1 MAGEEVS
8 GEELKALEDEL
19 VGDVTAN
26 IVEMTQ
32 SGAQTIQAQEVHLH
46 QSGAQSIE
54 AEKVTIQQGGAQYI
68 QGGEVNLSQG
78 GALAVRGET
87 IDLER
92 SGALMISGQE
102 VEVSQGCAGVL
113 VARNIKADEI
123 RSIFIASGPIEG
135 SVTTMLDQKSALALG
150 AALGASLAFIYA
162 LRSIFTG
169 RD

>member
-8 GEELKALEDEL
+8 GEELTALENEL

-26 IVEMTQ
+26 SVEMTQ
-32 SGAQTIQAQEVHLH
+32 SGAQTIKAQEVRLH

-54 AEKVTIQQGGAQYI
+54 AEKVTIRQGGAQYI
-68 QGGEVNLSQG
+68 QGGEVSLSQG
-78 GALAVRGET
+78 GALTVRGET
-87 IDLER
+87 IALQR
-92 SGALMISGQE
+92 SGALVVSGQE
-102 VEVSQGCAGVL
+102 VEVKQGGAGLL
-113 VARNIKADEI
+113 VAGRIKADEV
-123 RSIFIASGPIEG
+123 RSIFVASGPIEG
-135 SVTTMLDQKSALALG
+135 SVTTVLDQKSALALG

>member
-8 GEELKALEDEL
+8 GEELTALENEL

-26 IVEMTQ
+26 SVEMTQ
-32 SGAQTIQAQEVHLH
+32 SGAQTIKAQEVRLH

-54 AEKVTIQQGGAQYI
+54 AEKVTIR
-68 QGGEVNLSQG
+68 QG

-92 SGALMISGQE
+92 SGALVVSGQE
-102 VEVSQGCAGVL
+102 VEITQGGAGVL
-113 VARNIKADEI
+113 VAGKIKADEV
-123 RSIFIASGPIEG
+123 RSIFVASGPIEG

>member
-1 MAGEEVS
+1 MTGEQVS
-8 GEELKALEDEL
+8 GEELAALEDEL
-19 VGDVTAN
+19 VGDVTADS
-26 IVEMTQ
+26 VEMTQ
-32 SGAQTIQAQEVHLH
+32 SGAQTIQAQEVRLH

-54 AEKVTIQQGGAQYI
+54 AEKVTIRQGGAQYI

-92 SGALMISGQE
+92 SGALMVSGQE

-113 VARNIKADEI
+113 VAGKIKADEV
-123 RSIFIASGPIEG
+123 RSVFVASGPIEG

>member
-8 GEELKALEDEL
+8 GEELTTLENEL

-26 IVEMTQ
+26 SVEMTQ
-32 SGAQTIQAQEVHLH
+32 SGAQTIKAQEVRLH

-54 AEKVTIQQGGAQYI
+54 AEKVTIQQGGA
-68 QGGEVNLSQG
+68 
-78 GALAVRGET
+78 LAVRGET

-92 SGALMISGQE
+92 SGALVISGQE
-102 VEVSQGCAGVL
+102 VEVNQGCAGVL
-113 VARNIKADEI
+113 IAGKIKADEV
-123 RSIFIASGPIEG
+123 RSIFVASGPIEG